1 MIKVLMIEDDIELA
15 EMLIEYLEKFKIEVK
30 NVDEPYLAL
39 STLNIE
45 KFDIVILD
53 LTLPNM
59 DGIEVCREIVAKHK
73 IPIIIS
79 SARSDIA
86 DKVTALKMGADDYL
100 PKPYDP
106 RELEARISTV
116 LRRYNI
122 KPIEE
127 NRSDFR
133 VDKDG
138 MQIFFKD
145 KKLNLTNAEFGILSY
160 LIKKQGF
167 VISREEL
174 IMSVDAINEDS
185 TNKSIDVIIFRIRHK
200 IEDNPKSPQYIHSI
214 RGIGYK
220 LAK

>member
-1 MIKVLMIEDDIELA
+1 MIKILMIEDDIELA
-15 EMLIEYLEKFKIEVK
+15 EMLIEYLSKFQIEVK
-30 NVDEPYLAL
+30 NIDEPYLAL
-39 STLNIE
+39 STLNIQR
-45 KFDIVILD
+45 FDLIILD

-59 DGIEVCREIVAKHK
+59 DGIDVCREILAKHK

-79 SARSDIA
+79 SARSDVA
-86 DKVTALKMGADDYL
+86 DKVTALKMGAEDYL

-116 LRRYNI
+116 LRRYKI
-122 KPIEE
+122 KPKTEQK
-127 NRSDFR
+127 NDFR

-145 KKLNLTNAEFGILSY
+145 KKLEFTNAEFGILSY
-160 LIKKQGF
+160 LIQKRGF

-174 IMSVDAINEDS
+174 IMNVDAINEDS
-185 TNKSIDVIIFRIRHK
+185 SNKSIDVIIFRIRHK
-200 IEDNPKSPQYIHSI
+200 IEDNPKEPKYIFSI

-220 LAK
+220 LER